1 MKHLLV
7 YVFLLM
13 GVFISKLT
21 AQEVPAP
28 FQEVAVDD
36 LGEVSDAFQEHFF
49 EALKQKAIENYDKA
63 ITELKICEQLQPN
76 NPVLFF
82 ELGKNYKS
90 LKNYENAISNFQKAN
105 RLSPNREWIMAALF
119 ETYYLNKQYEEA
131 IVISNNL
138 VAFNDKYYDDL
149 AKIYFEQQQFDKLI
163 VLLDKLDGELGV
175 TEYRNS
181 LRQQIYALTN
191 NTSAQ
196 IKTLQ
201 ESIVLNPEN
210 EMNYL
215 NLIYVYSDEGLEK
228 EAYATAEQMR
238 QLFPNSKVVHLALYK
253 FYLTNNKTEEAL
265 SSMRL
270 VLESEEIDVASK
282 FKVLNDFLLFVNE
295 NPSYEGELMQVAALF
310 SEKENSPEIFQKFG
324 EYFLLKKDKKQA
336 LAFYELGL
344 SKNLDNY
351 SLLRTTLLLQ
361 IDQLK
366 YKEALQISSSI
377 LEIFPAQPFLY
388 LVKGVSLNNL
398 NQYKEA
404 LEILT
409 FGLDYLIDDVIMES
423 DFYMQISFAYK
434 GLGDESKATE
444 FKEKAAVLNKNL
456 KLND

>member
-7 YVFLLM
+7 YVFLFM
-13 GVFISKLT
+13 GIWTSKLS
-21 AQEVPAP
+21 AQEAPTP

-131 IVISNNL
+131 IVISKNL

-163 VLLDKLDGELGV
+163 GLLDKLDAELGI

-196 IKTLQ
+196 IKTLH
-201 ESIVLNPEN
+201 ESIKINPEN

-228 EAYATAEQMR
+228 EAFATAEKMR

-253 FYLTNNKTEEAL
+253 FYLNNNKTDEAL
-265 SSMRL
+265 HSMRL
-270 VLESEEIDVASK
+270 VLESEEIDATSK

-295 NPSYEGELMQVAALF
+295 NPKYEGELMQVAALF
-310 SEKENSPEIFQKFG
+310 SEKENSLEIFEKFG

-344 SKNLDNY
+344 SKNIDNY

-366 YKEALQISSSI
+366 YKEALQNSSSA

-444 FKEKAAVLNKNL
+444 FKEKATVLNKNL